1 MRDSYLILDEYV
13 SLCLILDICM
23 LTHAHVYYSYNQ
35 FNLHVYHVVQ
45 GIHVISSHKHIEY

>member
-13 SLCLILDICM
+13 SVCLILDICM

-35 FNLHVYHVVQ
+35 FNFLC
-45 GIHVISSHKHIEY
+45 IS